1 MESSRFISEQ
11 DKNQEAQ
18 TLLLANEMVPVYFTW
33 QMRKNVTEKVF
44 IYFNFKLIY
53 FLH

>member
-18 TLLLANEMVPVYFTW
+18 TLLLANEMVPVYFT
-33 QMRKNVTEKVF
+33 QMRKNVTEKVY